1 MMEPSLLE
9 FAKALPVLGPFK
21 VIRMLAREGYLKRRG
36 GINMPTSKAEGLL
49 GLRRVITR
57 GGVRPNYH
65 WQVFVTPA
73 GEKFFADMI
82 EAELRDFGHWEL
94 KR

>member
-1 MMEPSLLE
+1 MELSLLE
-9 FAKALPVLGPFK
+9 FARGIGSIGPFK
-21 VIRMLAREGYLKRRG
+21 VIRLLAREGYLKRRG
-36 GINMPTSKAEGLL
+36 GINVPTPKAEGLL
-49 GLRRVITR
+49 GLRRAITR
-57 GGVRPNYH
+57 GGEGPSRH
-65 WQVFVTPA
+65 WQTYVTPE

>member
-1 MMEPSLLE
+1 MELSLLE
-9 FAKALPVLGPFK
+9 FARGIGSIGPFK
-21 VIRMLAREGYLKRRG
+21 VIRLLAREGYLKRRG
-36 GINMPTSKAEGLL
+36 GINVPTQKAEGLL
-49 GLRRVITR
+49 GLRRLVTR
-57 GGVRPNYH
+57 GGQRPNYH
-65 WQVFVTPA
+65 WQTYVTEV

>member
-1 MMEPSLLE
+1 MEPSLLE
-9 FAKALPVLGPFK
+9 FAKGIPNLGPFK
-21 VIRMLAREGYLKRRG
+21 VIKLLAREGYLKRQG
-36 GINMPTSKAEGLL
+36 PINVPTEKAEGLL
-49 GLRRVITR
+49 GVRRTVTR
-57 GGVRPNYH
+57 GGKRPNYR
-65 WQVFVTPA
+65 WQTYVTLE

>member
-1 MMEPSLLE
+1 MEPSLLE
-9 FAKALPVLGPFK
+9 FAKAVPDLGPFK
-21 VIRMLAREGYLKRRG
+21 VIRLLAREGYLKRRG
-36 GINMPTSKAEGLL
+36 MINVPTPKAEGLL
-49 GLRRVITR
+49 GLRRAITR
-57 GGVRPNYH
+57 GGKRPNYH
-65 WQVFVTPA
+65 WQVFVTPE

>member
-1 MMEPSLLE
+1 MEQSLLE
-9 FAKALPVLGPFK
+9 FARSIGSIGPFK
-21 VIRMLAREGYLKRRG
+21 VIRLLAREGYLKRQG
-36 GINMPTSKAEGLL
+36 LINVPTEKAEGLL
-49 GLRRVITR
+49 GLRRLVTR
-57 GGVRPNYH
+57 GGQRPNYH
-65 WQVFVTPA
+65 WQTYVTEV

>member
-1 MMEPSLLE
+1 MELSLLE
-9 FAKALPVLGPFK
+9 FARSIGTIGAFK
-21 VIRMLAREGYLKRRG
+21 VIRLLAREGYLRRRG
-36 GINMPTSKAEGLL
+36 GINVPTPKAEGLL
-49 GLRRVITR
+49 GLRRAITR
-57 GGVRPNYH
+57 GGKRPNYH
-65 WQVFVTPA
+65 WQTYVTEA

>member
-1 MMEPSLLE
+1 MMEPSLIE
-9 FAKALPVLGPFK
+9 FAKSIPNLGPFK
-21 VIRMLAREGYLKRRG
+21 VIRLLAREGYLKRRWS
-36 GINMPTSKAEGLL
+36 INVPTQKAEGLL
-49 GLRRVITR
+49 GLRRAITR
-57 GGVRPNYH
+57 GGKRPNYH
-65 WQVFVTPA
+65 WQVFVTPE

>member
-1 MMEPSLLE
+1 MEPSLLE
-9 FAKALPVLGPFK
+9 FAKAVPSLGAFK

-36 GINMPTSKAEGLL
+36 GINVPTPKAEGLL
-49 GLRRVITR
+49 GLRRAVTR
-57 GGVRPNYH
+57 DGQRPNYH
-65 WQVFVTPA
+65 WQTYVTPE
-73 GEKFFADMI
+73 GEEFFVDMI

>member
-1 MMEPSLLE
+1 MEPSLLE
-9 FAKALPVLGPFK
+9 FARGIGSIGPFK
-21 VIRMLAREGYLKRRG
+21 VIRLLAREGFLKRQG
-36 GINMPTSKAEGLL
+36 LINVPTPKAEGLL
-49 GLRRVITR
+49 GLRRAITR
-57 GGVRPNYH
+57 GGQRPNYH
-65 WQVFVTPA
+65 WQTYVTEV

>member
-1 MMEPSLLE
+1 MEPSLLE
-9 FAKALPVLGPFK
+9 FAKNTPNLGPFK
-21 VIRMLAREGYLKRRG
+21 VIRLLAREGYLKRRD
-36 GINMPTSKAEGLL
+36 GINVPTQKAEGVL
-49 GLRRVITR
+49 GLRRTITR
-57 GGVRPNYH
+57 GGKRPNYH
-65 WQVFVTPA
+65 WQTYVTEA

>member
-1 MMEPSLLE
+1 MEQSLLE
-9 FAKALPVLGPFK
+9 FAGSISSIGPFK
-21 VIRMLAREGYLKRRG
+21 VIRLLAREGYLKRRG
-36 GINMPTSKAEGLL
+36 GINVPTEKAEGLL
-49 GLRRVITR
+49 GLRRAITR
-57 GGVRPNYH
+57 GGQRPNYH
-65 WQVFVTPA
+65 WQTFVTPE

>member
-1 MMEPSLLE
+1 MELSLLE
-9 FAKALPVLGPFK
+9 FARGIGSIGAFK
-21 VIRMLAREGYLKRRG
+21 VIRLLAREGYLKRRG
-36 GINMPTSKAEGLL
+36 GINVPTQKAEGLL
-49 GLRRVITR
+49 GVRRAVTR
-57 GGVRPNYH
+57 SGKRPSYH
-65 WQVFVTPA
+65 WQTYVTEA